1 MSEAG
6 SSDGYDEM
14 SCSQEDTSDPEEEIF
29 DSEPI
34 RQQTQTFTVLDASE
48 CLALAQKEVDEVREL
63 LCCSEE
69 VASILMRQFRWNRE
83 KLTEGE
89 EAPAAEACSS
99 SLALTAA
106 CHPRAEYLC
115 DADKVLKRAG
125 IHQGENLEIVHAD
138 GAVAVGGTSQPRG
151 SLPDVQCL
159 ICYETSADYSALGC
173 GHQFC
178 NTCYTTFLAHK
189 ITDEGY
195 NCVFATCPKPEV
207 CPAPLSR
214 GPPARALP

>member
-1 MSEAG
+1 MLQRGGGQHPDAPVPLEPREAHRRRG
-6 SSDGYDEM
+6 S
-14 SCSQEDTSDPEEEIF
+14 
-29 DSEPI
+29 
-34 RQQTQTFTVLDASE
+34 ASRGG
-48 CLALAQKEVDEVREL
+48 V
-63 LCCSEE
+63 
-69 VASILMRQFRWNRE
+69 
-83 KLTEGE
+83 
-89 EAPAAEACSS
+89 PS

-214 GPPARALP
+214 GPPVRALPQPALSAARTARARSADRRRGGAAAVLAGGLGAAGALARAAGRQARHL

>member
-1 MSEAG
+1 MLQRGGGQHPDAPVPLEPREAHRRRG
-6 SSDGYDEM
+6 
-14 SCSQEDTSDPEEEIF
+14 
-29 DSEPI
+29 
-34 RQQTQTFTVLDASE
+34 RASRGG
-48 CLALAQKEVDEVREL
+48 V
-63 LCCSEE
+63 
-69 VASILMRQFRWNRE
+69 
-83 KLTEGE
+83 
-89 EAPAAEACSS
+89 PS

-173 GHQFC
+173 GQGELKGVDLR
-178 NTCYTTFLAHK
+178 TCALAAERQSYCSMLGQWSARAFANDAAALVVMMLCVLGGAAVLPRRRLPVITRIGENGLICYLLSVPLVYFLAPAL
-189 ITDEGY
+189 EVY
-195 NCVFATCPKPEV
+195 LNCLVSMGLLEKRPSDF
-207 CPAPLSR
+207 
-214 GPPARALP
+214 